1 MEILEIEL
9 LTNDIE
15 GTFGFYAEMLGLQII
30 SRNKDWVSFAAG
42 ATKLTFRYSKTEK
55 PIYHFAFDIP
65 NNQLLEAFAWVE
77 SRTEILEVIP
87 NDKIADFRN
96 WNAKSFY
103 FYDNNG
109 NILECI
115 ARFNLENK
123 SEKPFDGASIVSI
136 SEIGFVAKDVSK
148 LCDELVDKYGLPV
161 FSMQPKLDKFIVL
174 GTESGLFILAAEG
187 KDWYPTKIK
196 AKSFWSKV
204 VFSINGKTQEIEVMA

>member
-1 MEILEIEL
+1 M
-9 LTNDIE
+9 
-15 GTFGFYAEMLGLQII
+15 
-30 SRNKDWVSFAAG
+30 
-42 ATKLTFRYSKTEK
+42 
-55 PIYHFAFDIP
+55 
-65 NNQLLEAFAWVE
+65 E

-87 NDKIADFRN
+87 PDKIADFHN

-148 LCDELVDKYGLPV
+148 FCDELVSKYGLPV

-174 GTESGLFILAAEG
+174 GTETGLFILAAEG
-187 KDWYPTKIK
+187 KDWYPTTTK
-196 AKSFWSKV
+196 AKPFWSKV
-204 VFSINGKTQEIEVMA
+204 VFLNNGKKQEIEFMA

>member
-15 GTFGFYAEMLGLQII
+15 GTLGFYAEILGLQII

-42 ATKLTFRYSKTEK
+42 ATKLTFRFSKTEK
-55 PIYHFAFDIP
+55 PIYYFAFDIP

-87 NDKIADFRN
+87 PDKIADFHN

-115 ARFNLENK
+115 SRFNLENK
-123 SEKPFDGASIVSI
+123 SEKTFGGALIVSI

-148 LCDELVDKYGLPV
+148 FCDELVSKCRLPV

-174 GTESGLFILAAEG
+174 GTETGLFILASEG
-187 KDWYPTKIK
+187 KDWYPTKTK
-196 AKSFWSKV
+196 AKPFWSKV
-204 VFSINGKTQEIEVMA
+204 VFLNNGKKQEIEFMA